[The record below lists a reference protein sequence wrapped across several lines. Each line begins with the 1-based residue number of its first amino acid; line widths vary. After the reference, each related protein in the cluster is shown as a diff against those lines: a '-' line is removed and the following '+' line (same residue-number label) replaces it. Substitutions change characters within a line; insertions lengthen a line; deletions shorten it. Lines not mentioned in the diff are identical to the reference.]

1 MTWTNKYKKSIDCNN
16 PKGFSQKAHCQARK
30 LRQMGKKTKSQPV
43 NEARVDKH
51 EVSGYVI
58 IDGHVFRD
66 AGKSGRSTYGRYATK
81 DPNYVKDPKEVGM
94 HRNYRRPDTVSF
106 STIADAKKWVKTQPK
121 KSSEEIDRVHKKHA
135 DFEKTM
141 NEDFGIA
148 KALSPI
154 IHRKSY
160 KMAKKTLGDVMKRK
174 EDSTKG
180 PLYYAAQVAKSYP
193 GVDAKKLASM
203 HEETIE
209 ETIRHEGSKWN
220 IYSKDGSKRLGS
232 YDTEQ
237 AAKKRLR
244 QIEYFKHMGEDA
256 PANVAGSGA
265 IAGLGV
271 GPQGEPGVNMK
282 KKRKVIPFAMFVR
295 KKPNQ

>member
-30 LRQMGKKTKSQPV
+30 LRQMGKKTESKPV
-43 NEARVDKH
+43 NEA
-51 EVSGYVI
+51 
-58 IDGHVFRD
+58 
-66 AGKSGRSTYGRYATK
+66 
-81 DPNYVKDPKEVGM
+81 
-94 HRNYRRPDTVSF
+94 
-106 STIADAKKWVKTQPK
+106 
-121 KSSEEIDRVHKKHA
+121 RVHKKHA

-203 HEETIE
+203 HE
-209 ETIRHEGSKWN
+209 
-220 IYSKDGSKRLGS
+220 
-232 YDTEQ
+232 
-237 AAKKRLR
+237 
-244 QIEYFKHMGEDA
+244 DA

-265 IAGLGV
+265 VAGLGV

-295 KKPNQ
+295 KKPN